1 MSTHDLII
9 RNGFIIDGTGAPGF
23 TADLAIDGAYITRI
37 GPVGEKLNA
46 TGRQEIDAEGK
57 IVTPGFVDIHTHYDG
72 QVSWG
77 DALDPSS
84 LHGVTTAVMGN
95 CGVGFAPVHTQ
106 DHNRLIR
113 LMEGVEDIP
122 FPVLT
127 EGLPWKWESFAD
139 YLDFL
144 SPRRFD
150 IDVAAQLPHAALRV
164 YVMGDRGANR
174 EDATQDD
181 IDQMQSLARDA
192 MEAGALGFST
202 SRTLNHRTAD
212 GDPTPTLT
220 ASEAELTGI
229 AMGLQQAGKGVLQ
242 FVSDFD
248 NPEKEAEMLRRIV
261 ETSGRPMSISLAQAD
276 VAPEGWRQLL
286 SAIEQAKDD
295 GLPMRAQVGPRPVG
309 VLLGLELTLNPFSAH
324 PSFIEIADLSIA
336 EKVAHLQDPTFRA
349 KLLAETPDGDNPF
362 VAVLLR
368 NFGKMFTLG
377 NPLNYEPTAACTV
390 EAMADARGVS
400 EAEIALELM
409 LENDGHGM
417 LYFPFLNY
425 AQGSLEPCLEM
436 LKSDA
441 TLPGLSDGGAHV
453 GMICDGSFP
462 TTLITHWT
470 RDRTRGA
477 QLPLEFVIHK
487 QTMATAHWV
496 GLNDRGVLASG
507 YRADINIIDHDELR
521 VHPPVVTYD
530 LPAQGRRLM
539 QHASG
544 YVATLVAGQVIMR
557 DGEPTG
563 ARPGRLVRGA
573 QVAPENALAAE

>member
-9 RNGFIIDGTGAPGF
+9 RNGLVYDGTGAAAF
-23 TADLAIDGAYITRI
+23 QADIAIDAGHISRI
-37 GPVGEKLNA
+37 GPVGEKLDA
-46 TGRQEIDAEGK
+46 SGREEIDAGGK

-77 DALDPSS
+77 ETLDPSS

-95 CGVGFAPVHTQ
+95 CGVGFAPCHEQ
-106 DHNRLIR
+106 DHDRLIR

-127 EGLPWKWESFAD
+127 EGLPWKWKSFGD

-144 SPRRFD
+144 APRHFD

-164 YVMGDRGANR
+164 FVMGERGANR
-174 EDATQDD
+174 EDATEDE
-181 IDQMQSLARDA
+181 IAEMKKLACEAMQ
-192 MEAGALGFST
+192 AGAIGFST

-212 GDPTPTLT
+212 GQPTPTLT

-229 AMGLQQAGKGVLQ
+229 ALGLKQAGCGVLQ
-242 FVSDFD
+242 FVSDFND
-248 NPEKEAEMLRRIV
+248 PENEAMMLRRIV
-261 ETSGRPMSISLAQAD
+261 ETSGRPLSVSLAQAD
-276 VAPEGWRQLL
+276 VAPHSWRSLL
-286 SAIEQAKDD
+286 DVIEQAKQD

-324 PSFIEIADLSIA
+324 PSFAEIADLPIA
-336 EKVAHLQDPTFRA
+336 EKRQKLLDPAFRA
-349 KLLAETPDGDNPF
+349 KLLAETPSAENPF
-362 VAVLLR
+362 VVSLLR
-368 NFGKMFTLG
+368 NFGKLFTLG
-377 NPLNYEPTAACTV
+377 NPPNYEPTADRTI
-390 EAMADARGVS
+390 EAIAEARQVS
-400 EAEIALELM
+400 AEEVALDLM
-409 LENDGHGM
+409 LEADGTGM
-417 LYFPFLNY
+417 LYLPFLNY
-425 AQGSLEPCLEM
+425 AQGTLDPCYDM

-441 TLPGLSDGGAHV
+441 SLPGLSDGGAHV

-462 TTLITHWT
+462 TTLLTHWT
-470 RDRTRGA
+470 RDRTRGEK
-477 QLPLEFVIHK
+477 LPLEFVIHK

-496 GLNDRGVLASG
+496 GLHDRGVLAAG
-507 YRADINIIDHDELR
+507 YRADINIIDHENLTLHAPQ
-521 VHPPVVTYD
+521 VNYD

-544 YVATLVAGQVIMR
+544 YVATIVAGEVIYR
-557 DGEPTG
+557 DGKPTG

-573 QVAPENALAAE
+573 QASPAVKLAAE

>member
-9 RNGFIIDGTGAPGF
+9 RNGLVYDGTGAAAF
-23 TADLAIDGAYITRI
+23 QADIAIDAGHISRI
-37 GPVGEKLNA
+37 GPVGEKLDAN
-46 TGRQEIDAEGK
+46 GREEIDAGGK

-77 DALDPSS
+77 ETLDPSS

-95 CGVGFAPVHTQ
+95 CGVGFAPCHEQ
-106 DHNRLIR
+106 DHDRLIR

-127 EGLPWKWESFAD
+127 EGLPWKWKSFGD

-144 SPRRFD
+144 APRHFD

-164 YVMGDRGANR
+164 FVMGERGANR
-174 EDATQDD
+174 EDATEDE
-181 IDQMQSLARDA
+181 IAEMQKLACEA
-192 MEAGALGFST
+192 MQAGAIGFST

-212 GDPTPTLT
+212 GQPTPTLT

-229 AMGLQQAGKGVLQ
+229 ALGLKQAGCGVLQ
-242 FVSDFD
+242 FVSDFND
-248 NPEKEAEMLRRIV
+248 PENEAMMLRRIV
-261 ETSGRPMSISLAQAD
+261 ETSGRPLSVSLAQAD
-276 VAPEGWRQLL
+276 VAPHSWRSLL
-286 SAIEQAKDD
+286 DVIEQAKQD

-324 PSFIEIADLSIA
+324 PSFAEIADLPIA
-336 EKVAHLQDPTFRA
+336 EKRQKLLDPAFRA
-349 KLLAETPDGDNPF
+349 KLLAETPSAENPF
-362 VAVLLR
+362 VVSLLR
-368 NFGKMFTLG
+368 NFGKLFTLG
-377 NPLNYEPTAACTV
+377 NPPNYEPTADRTI
-390 EAMADARGVS
+390 EAIAEARQVS
-400 EAEIALELM
+400 AEEVALDLM
-409 LENDGHGM
+409 LEADGTGM
-417 LYFPFLNY
+417 LYLPFLNY
-425 AQGSLEPCLEM
+425 AQGTLDPCYDM

-441 TLPGLSDGGAHV
+441 SLPGLSDGGAHV

-462 TTLITHWT
+462 TTLLTHWT
-470 RDRTRGA
+470 RDRTRGEK
-477 QLPLEFVIHK
+477 LPLEFVIHK

-496 GLNDRGVLASG
+496 GLHDRGVLAAG
-507 YRADINIIDHDELR
+507 YRADINIIDHENLTLHAPQ
-521 VHPPVVTYD
+521 VNYD

-544 YVATLVAGQVIMR
+544 YVATIVAGEVIYR
-557 DGEPTG
+557 DGKPTG

-573 QVAPENALAAE
+573 QASPAVKLAAE